1 MTEAVKAKDRRT
13 AGPSVARPNTG
24 LGAGQRRQISDH
36 LVEVLADTY
45 TLLLKTHVYHW
56 NIVGPLFFPLH
67 VLLEEQYKT
76 LFEASDIVA
85 ERIRALGHPTPLSFG
100 EMLKRTGVKEETRP
114 RSELEM
120 VEHLAR
126 DHEQVVKRLRD
137 AALVADEADDL
148 VTTDMLT
155 QRMAFHEKA
164 IWMLR
169 AIGTNDGRASH

>member
-1 MTEAVKAKDRRT
+1 MTQAIKPKSRG
-13 AGPSVARPNTG
+13 AGEPSVQRPNTG
-24 LGAGQRRQISDH
+24 LGADERRVISDH

-56 NIVGPLFFPLH
+56 NAVGPLFFPLH
-67 VLLEEQYKT
+67 VLLEEQYKAI
-76 LFEASDIVA
+76 FEAADIVA
-85 ERIRALGHPTPLSFG
+85 ERIRALGHPTPLSFS
-100 EMLKRTGVKEETRP
+100 ELLKHTDVKEETRP

-126 DHEQVVKRLRD
+126 DHERMAKRSRE
-137 AALVADEADDL
+137 AAIAADEADDL

-169 AIGTNDGRASH
+169 AIGTQDGSAIR

>member
-1 MTEAVKAKDRRT
+1 MSQAVKAKSRSGAD
-13 AGPSVARPNTG
+13 PSVERPNTG
-24 LGAGQRRQISDH
+24 LAAEARRQISDH

-56 NIVGPLFFPLH
+56 NAVGPLFFPLH
-67 VLLEEQYKT
+67 VLLEEQYKS
-76 LFEASDIVA
+76 LFEAADIVA
-85 ERIRALGHPTPLSFG
+85 ERIRALGHPTPLSFD
-100 EMLKRTGVKEETRP
+100 ELLKHTLVKEETRP

-126 DHEQVVKRLRD
+126 DHERMVKRARE
-137 AALVADEADDL
+137 AALAAEDADDL

-169 AIGTNDGRASH
+169 AIGTHDA

>member
-1 MTEAVKAKDRRT
+1 MPHDIKAKDRP
-13 AGPSVARPNTG
+13 AAVPGVARPDTG
-24 LGAGQRRQISDH
+24 LQANDRQKICEH

-56 NIVGPLFFPLH
+56 NAVGPLFFPLH
-67 VLLEEQYKT
+67 VLLEQQYKD
-76 LFEASDIVA
+76 LFEAADIVA
-85 ERIRALGHPTPLSFG
+85 ERIRALGQPTPYSFG
-100 EMLKRTGVKEETRP
+100 EMLKHTAVKEETRP

-126 DHEQVVKRLRD
+126 DHERMAKRSREAATLAD
-137 AALVADEADDL
+137 AADDF
-148 VTTDMLT
+148 VTSDMLT

-169 AIGTNDGRASH
+169 AIGTSDR